1 MEITAQELKEKIKS
15 GDKLIIDFYG
25 TFCGPCKVMKPWF
38 EKVAKEMNEQDGT
51 KLYLFNIEQDKDFV
65 VNELGIR
72 GVPTI
77 KGFSGGKE
85 VYSSTGVLREEQIK
99 SVASQIL

>member
-1 MEITAQELKEKIKS
+1 MEITSRELKEKIKN
-15 GDKLIIDFYG
+15 GEKLLIDFYG
-25 TFCGPCKVMKPWF
+25 VFCGPCKIMKPWF
-38 EKVAKEMNEQDGT
+38 ETVAKGMNETDGT
-51 KLYLFNIEQDKDFV
+51 KLYFFNIEQDKDFV
-65 VNELGIR
+65 VNEMGIR
-72 GVPTI
+72 SVPTI

>member
-1 MEITAQELKEKIKS
+1 MEITAQQLREKIQN
-15 GDKLIIDFYG
+15 GDKILVDCFSLW
-25 TFCGPCKVMKPWF
+25 CGPCKVMKPWF
-38 EKVAKEMNEQDGT
+38 EKVAEEMNEKDGT
-51 KLYLFNIEQDKDFV
+51 KLYLFNIEQDKDFA

-72 GVPTI
+72 SIPTI

-85 VYSSTGVLREEQIK
+85 VYHSTGVLREEQIK

>member
-1 MEITAQELKEKIKS
+1 MEISAQQLREKIAN
-15 GDKLIIDFYG
+15 GDKLVIDFYG
-25 TFCGPCKVMKPWF
+25 SFCGPCKVMKPWF

-51 KLYLFNIEQDKDFV
+51 KLYLVNIESDKDYII
-65 VNELGIR
+65 NELGIR
-72 GVPTI
+72 SVPTI

-85 VYSSTGVLREEQIK
+85 VYHSVGVLREEQIK

>member
-1 MEITAQELKEKIKS
+1 MEITAQQLREKIAN
-15 GDKLIIDFYG
+15 GDKLVIDFYG
-25 TFCGPCKVMKPWF
+25 SFCGPCKVMKPWF

-51 KLYLFNIEQDKDFV
+51 KLYLVNIESDKDYII
-65 VNELGIR
+65 NELGIR
-72 GVPTI
+72 SVPTI

-85 VYSSTGVLREEQIK
+85 VYHSVGVLREEQIK

>member
-1 MEITAQELKEKIKS
+1 MEITAQQLKEKIQN
-15 GDKLIIDFYG
+15 GEKLVIDFYG
-25 TFCGPCKVMKPWF
+25 SFCGPCKVMKPWF

-51 KLYLFNIEQDKDFV
+51 KLYLVNIESDKDYII
-65 VNELGIR
+65 NELGIR
-72 GVPTI
+72 SVPTI

-85 VYSSTGVLREEQIK
+85 VYHSVGVLREEQIK

>member
-1 MEITAQELKEKIKS
+1 MEITSQELKEKIKN

-25 TFCGPCKVMKPWF
+25 TFCGPCKIMKPWF
-38 EKVAKEMNEQDGT
+38 ENVAKEMNEQDGT

>member
-1 MEITAQELKEKIKS
+1 MEITSRELKEKIKN
-15 GDKLIIDFYG
+15 GEKLLIDFYG
-25 TFCGPCKVMKPWF
+25 TFCGPCKIMKPWF
-38 EKVAKEMNEQDGT
+38 ETVGKEMNETDGT
-51 KLYLFNIEQDKDFV
+51 KLYFFNIEQDKDFV
-65 VNELGIR
+65 VNEMGIR
-72 GVPTI
+72 SVPTI

>member
-1 MEITAQELKEKIKS
+1 MEITAQELREKIAN
-15 GDKLIIDFYG
+15 GDKILVDCF
-25 TFCGPCKVMKPWF
+25 TNWCGPCRTMKPWF

-51 KLYLFNIEQDKDFV
+51 KLYLVNIESDKDYII
-65 VNELGIR
+65 NELGIR
-72 GVPTI
+72 SVPTI

-85 VYSSTGVLREEQIK
+85 VYHSVGVLREEQIK

>member
-1 MEITAQELKEKIKS
+1 MEITSEELKQKIKN
-15 GDKLIIDFYG
+15 GEKLLIDCFASW
-25 TFCGPCKVMKPWF
+25 CGPCKIMKPWF
-38 EKVAKEMNEQDGT
+38 ESAAKEMNETDVT
-51 KLYLFNIEQDKDFV
+51 KLYLFNIEQDKEFA

-72 GVPTI
+72 SVPTI

-85 VYSSTGVLREEQIK
+85 VYHSTGVLREEQIK